1 MAMRV
6 VAISIEDESFTE
18 LDAAARAAGLS
29 PTEFVRRA
37 AASAVRLQKSRLAA
51 RRDEEGYR
59 AKPVGDDEFA
69 VDPDDLTASDS
80 VRW

>member
-1 MAMRV
+1 MRV

-37 AASAVRLQKSRLAA
+37 AASAVRLQKSRPPPP
-51 RRDEEGYR
+51 RREKSDR
-59 AKPVGDDEFA
+59 AQPVG
-69 VDPDDLTASDS
+69 
-80 VRW
+80 